1 MNCVKMAMII
11 IYSINFQQVVE
22 KLLFFLQS
30 QKNTSKNVCK
40 NTLNKK
46 VIVEDED
53 KESSIDYDDDDPNIE
68 QRKNRWNY
76 WEALK
81 KVRKE
86 YMAQNKEFD
95 AYDFEDYLLGQY
107 GLKMNIVNGN
117 ITDGYQIVD
126 EKKYL
131 IFLLKFQ

>member
-1 MNCVKMAMII
+1 MATIPQI
-11 IYSINFQQVVE
+11 Q
-22 KLLFFLQS
+22 
-30 QKNTSKNVCK
+30 
-40 NTLNKK
+40 
-46 VIVEDED
+46 
-53 KESSIDYDDDDPNIE
+53 DYDDDDPLIK

-95 AYDFEDYLLGQY
+95 AYDFEDYLIGQY

-117 ITDGYQIVD
+117 ITDGYEIVD

>member
-1 MNCVKMAMII
+1 VELMA
-11 IYSINFQQVVE
+11 SIPKIQ
-22 KLLFFLQS
+22 
-30 QKNTSKNVCK
+30 
-40 NTLNKK
+40 
-46 VIVEDED
+46 
-53 KESSIDYDDDDPNIE
+53 DYDDDDPNIDK
-68 QRKNRWNY
+68 RKNRWNY

-95 AYDFEDYLLGQY
+95 AYDFEDYLTGQY

-117 ITDGYQIVD
+117 ITDGYEIVD

>member
-1 MNCVKMAMII
+1 MATIPQI
-11 IYSINFQQVVE
+11 Q
-22 KLLFFLQS
+22 
-30 QKNTSKNVCK
+30 
-40 NTLNKK
+40 
-46 VIVEDED
+46 
-53 KESSIDYDDDDPNIE
+53 DYDDDDPLIE
-68 QRKNRWNY
+68 QRRNRWNY

-86 YMAQNKEFD
+86 YMAQNSEFD

-117 ITDGYQIVD
+117 ITDGYEIVD